1 MLVEETDHRFEVRG
15 STIPGAGRGLFA
27 RVFLLIG
34 NRLEVVGVL
43 VPADSPADA
52 CTQYADHHKFRVG
65 DNLLIPLGFGAM
77 VNHST
82 TPNMMKVIEE
92 QRVFLE
98 VIRPVSPGEEMVFTY
113 PESALQRFGIS

>member
-1 MLVEETDHRFEVRG
+1 
-15 STIPGAGRGLFA
+15 
-27 RVFLLIG
+27 
-34 NRLEVVGVL
+34 
-43 VPADSPADA
+43 
-52 CTQYADHHKFRVG
+52 
-65 DNLLIPLGFGAM
+65 M